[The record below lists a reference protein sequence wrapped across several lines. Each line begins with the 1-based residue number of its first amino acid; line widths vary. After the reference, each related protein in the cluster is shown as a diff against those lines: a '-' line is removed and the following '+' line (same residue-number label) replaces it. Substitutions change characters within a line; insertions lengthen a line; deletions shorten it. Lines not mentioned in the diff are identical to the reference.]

1 MLVFPVSKL
10 IPNIPAET
18 CEYFSIDS
26 THPGK
31 GENGNPYTPTV
42 FVTLE
47 HNGEVIYHWWT
58 NIWRTQ
64 WKELVL
70 HLSKETVL
78 FRYWKSPDL
87 ITSVQRGEAI
97 ITAIQNSLSSVPL
110 CYSLTQGTGRLP
122 CPWGWNVTKTNHN
135 LIHNT
140 MIYLE
145 KIMCVQKGEVC
156 KDSIKQQK
164 KKKLSMWAPF
174 GGTGTTTSWPR
185 YSHMMQLGP
194 PA

>member
-1 MLVFPVSKL
+1 MEKLFITDGQIFGEHNGKNWYYIYPKRQYSSDIENPLTLSLLSREVRLSLQPHRTPCPLFP
-10 IPNIPAET
+10 
-18 CEYFSIDS
+18 
-26 THPGK
+26 
-31 GENGNPYTPTV
+31 
-42 FVTLE
+42 FVTL
-47 HNGEVIYHWWT
+47 
-58 NIWRTQ
+58 
-64 WKELVL
+64 
-70 HLSKETVL
+70 
-78 FRYWKSPDL
+78 
-87 ITSVQRGEAI
+87 
-97 ITAIQNSLSSVPL
+97 SLKVP
-110 CYSLTQGTGRLP
+110 GRLP

-135 LIHNT
+135 LIHT